1 MVVGCAIPLMAK
13 CTGYNFISD
22 LRHVDTNKIDCHDI
36 AEILLKVA
44 LNNITLTRKL
54 KNIKTLFDVV
64 IGDG

>member
-1 MVVGCAIPLMAK
+1 LFSLGTPVFSP
-13 CTGYNFISD
+13 
-22 LRHVDTNKIDCHDI
+22 NKTDCHDI